1 MKKRL
6 IHFDSDGYERKKSLV
21 LMAVD
26 AANNAIEAYNELGCG
41 IMDAGTFAK
50 AKQAD
55 PTEIEFS
62 INKAILKELDKSGIT
77 IKSIRQA
84 SVEHTIDD
92 YRKNVQ
98 PLFAIL
104 KIHSADAPSLG
115 YSNDLIYTTFTGG
128 KVEFTKNNDSD
139 LKAKFESWLETDAA
153 ERLYTLQNEIAGKL
167 NDLAAMIGIEVWR
180 LPSNLFAHV
189 FELHDNVIHSRPLI
203 YNNAKALEPE
213 IIEMPLN

>member
-26 AANNAIEAYNELGCG
+26 AANNAIEAYNDLGVG
-41 IMDAGTFAK
+41 NMDADSFK
-50 AKQAD
+50 QAKQAD
-55 PTEIEFS
+55 TTGIEFS
-62 INKAILKELDKSGIT
+62 ISKAIFKELDRSGIT

-84 SVEHTIDD
+84 SVEHTIED
-92 YRKNVQ
+92 YRGNVQ
-98 PLFAIL
+98 PLFQIL
-104 KIHSADAPSLG
+104 KIHSMDAPSLG
-115 YSNDLIYTTFTGG
+115 YSNDLIHTTFTSG
-128 KVEFTKNNDSD
+128 KVEFTKSNDAE
-139 LKAKFESWLETDAA
+139 LKAKFETWLETEAA
-153 ERLYTLQNEIAGKL
+153 ERLYTLQHEVANKL

-180 LPSNLFAHV
+180 LPANLFAHV